1 VDSRPRASLGSP
13 SIIAHQQFKALV
25 AESFSRQSFHHTSRD
40 SKACVDSWA
49 KSFSWPSFH
58 HCTSAIR
65 RLGRE
70 LLSRQ
75 SILHCTSAILKE
87 AHRKEQRLI
96 KPHCSNLSKAFHT
109 SRITFEQ
116 DRHQADCDIL
126 LALGWCYLA
135 HCKHQ
140 RNKAFLHL
148 SHHIGARE
156 ALYHFFV
163 IYYRPWAGVSS

>member
-1 VDSRPRASLGSP
+1 MSECQHLGFTGP
-13 SIIAHQQFKALV
+13 SAQPSSQGFE
-25 AESFSRQSFHHTSRD
+25 ESFSQQ
-40 SKACVDSWA
+40 
-49 KSFSWPSFH
+49 SFH

-65 RLGRE
+65 RRCAESFSLG
-70 LLSRQ
+70 SP
-75 SILHCTSAILKE
+75 SFI
-87 AHRKEQRLI
+87 AHRQFQGGTSKRLRPEATSLRSI
-96 KPHCSNLSKAFHT
+96 GRCLIVPIYRPLPYRSNLSKAFHT